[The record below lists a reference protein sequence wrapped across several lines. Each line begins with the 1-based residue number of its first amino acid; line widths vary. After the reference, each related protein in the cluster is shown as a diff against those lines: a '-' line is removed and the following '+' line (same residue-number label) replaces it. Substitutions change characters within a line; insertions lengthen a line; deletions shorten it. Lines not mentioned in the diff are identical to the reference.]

1 MTTRKVAPI
10 TPQEIELNNGKE
22 IPDAVI
28 ECFNA
33 EIERN
38 YYKGSF
44 STGRSIVMRNRIE
57 ELIVR
62 ALPGQKFD
70 VDWLNIESLYDE
82 AGWKVTYSRPLNEDF
97 EPFFTFTR
105 K

>member
-10 TPQEIELNNGKE
+10 TPQEIENSRRVE

-33 EIERN
+33 EIARN
-38 YYKGSF
+38 YSEGS
-44 STGRSIVMRNRIE
+44 SVVMRDRME

-62 ALPGQKFD
+62 ALPGQNFD

-82 AGWKVTYSRPLNEDF
+82 AGWKVTYSRPLYEDF
-97 EPFFTFTR
+97 EPFFAFTR